1 MSMSHFIA
9 AVSLLC
15 GFHRHDFIGDR
26 EQKLKCMEDYVN
38 CAVKSDKDKVDSDRF
53 KHCKDKLKASNVELR
68 SELQA
73 E

>member
-1 MSMSHFIA
+1 MTMSHFIA

-26 EQKLKCMEDYVN
+26 DTKLACMEDYVN
-38 CAVKSDKDKVDSDRF
+38 CAVLADKDKVDKDRF
-53 KHCKDKLKASNVELR
+53 KICKEKFKKPPTQPQET
-68 SELQA
+68 E